1 MGFLIY
7 WVSRPKWSYL
17 SPAGGRA
24 GSFRKQPRP
33 KLRTRVSEREK
44 TSHPLP
50 RPPRD
55 PQSSAARRSGFHS
68 NDPST
73 RRNPLC
79 RVFGETAAS
88 SPRPGPAPPE
98 LTRLRAPRNR
108 WGHSSPGR
116 KVRSSQRAAVHSSGL
131 ARLHGNAPAAPRRP
145 LRDNPASTEASRVP
159 HARSAPLTRLQGNE
173 PGSAHRVCAGVHSS
187 SAGTHEAWREVWL
200 LFPSCSPAWKTR
212 LPSRP
217 GPRSRGT

>member
-1 MGFLIY
+1 ME
-7 WVSRPKWSYL
+7 WSSSSTGCQDPNGL
-17 SPAGGRA
+17 TSLPRAGGQVRS
-24 GSFRKQPRP
+24 GSNHARSFGRGSLKEKRP
-33 KLRTRVSEREK
+33 VTR
-44 TSHPLP
+44 
-50 RPPRD
+50 PRD

-173 PGSAHRVCAGVHSS
+173 PGSAHCVCAGVHSS